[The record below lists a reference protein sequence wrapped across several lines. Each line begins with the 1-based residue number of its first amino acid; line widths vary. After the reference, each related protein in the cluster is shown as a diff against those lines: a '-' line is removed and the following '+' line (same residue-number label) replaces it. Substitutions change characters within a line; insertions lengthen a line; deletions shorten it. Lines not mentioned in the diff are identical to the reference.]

1 MLKEGYDHFEITK
14 VPPKVDVCE
23 KRYVFNQVA
32 DGGAAFNADRRLPAF
47 DHASPR

>member
-23 KRYVFNQVA
+23 KRYVFNQA
-32 DGGAAFNADRRLPAF
+32 APRAPRRFSPTGACPA
-47 DHASPR
+47 